1 MRMKAVIIF
10 FILYSLLIAAFA
22 YIFFR
27 KYYLQ
32 YNLLRLDPL
41 EVNKLN
47 QDVPGE
53 TLNAFDIWMIGDS
66 RIARWDQNL
75 ISLPD
80 HRILNLG
87 IDGQTTTQV
96 LERLKEY
103 LKVAIPRKIIF
114 EAGIND
120 LKIIG
125 LKKNLQPEI
134 ELMCYNNI
142 TSVVNICRDRQI
154 KIITMNII
162 PPGRM
167 NIVRGLFWNNSVR
180 ESISK
185 INSLLKAFCD
195 SKNTFYY
202 DSDKILCD
210 RDSIIKREYRGDFL
224 HLNKEGYKAL
234 STDISRHAVFLE
246 P

>member
-1 MRMKAVIIF
+1 MRMKAVIIL

-22 YIFFR
+22 FISFR
-27 KYYLQ
+27 KYYLN

-41 EVNKLN
+41 EENKLKS
-47 QDVPGE
+47 DIPDE
-53 TLNAFDIWMIGDS
+53 ALTAHDIWMIGDS

-75 ISLPD
+75 ISSPD

-87 IDGQTTTQV
+87 IEGQTTAQV
-96 LERLKEY
+96 LGRLKEY
-103 LKVAIPRKIIF
+103 LKVATPKQIIF

-125 LKKNLQPEI
+125 LNKDLQPGV

-142 TSVVNICRDRQI
+142 TTVVNICRDKQI
-154 KIITMNII
+154 RIIAINII
-162 PPGRM
+162 PAGRM
-167 NIVRGLFWNNSVR
+167 NFVRRLFWNNSVK
-180 ESISK
+180 ESIGK
-185 INSLLKAFCD
+185 INSRLKTFCD
-195 SKNTFYY
+195 SKYSFFY
-202 DSDKILCD
+202 DSDEILCD
-210 RDSIIKREYRGDFL
+210 RDSIVKQEYSKDFL

-234 STDISRHAVFLE
+234 STDISRHAVFLV